1 MATNILIVD
10 DNAALRMIMRQ
21 VLAGAG
27 YTVFEAPDGKPA
39 LVVLREHPEGMIVLL
54 DVQMPGMDGI
64 TLLRTIY
71 KGEEKPCPHVFIL
84 VTSTDVGLLRPD
96 EVELLSRLDVTVI
109 HKPFDIERLEE
120 AVFDAEQRIAALSA

>member
-1 MATNILIVD
+1 MATSILIVD

-27 YTVFEAPDGKPA
+27 YTVLEAPDGKPA
-39 LVVLREHPEGMIVLL
+39 LAMLREHPEGLIVLL
-54 DVQMPGMDGI
+54 DVQMPGMGGI
-64 TLLRTIY
+64 TLLRTLCERE
-71 KGEEKPCPHVFIL
+71 GTPSPHVFVL

-96 EVELLSRLDVTVI
+96 EVELLSRLDVAVI